1 MRESVIPEITT
12 VKILRP
18 EARISNGSLA
28 LCFRVSIVGNF
39 SINNIGSVTSNRLD
53 WDVFVSNILG
63 CESIRFIYC
72 DLFIYFS
79 FRLKLMNVEMPSVFS
94 IEIF

>member
-28 LCFRVSIVGNF
+28 LCSRVSIVGNF
-39 SINNIGSVTSNRLD
+39 SINDIGSTSNRLD
-53 WDVFVSNILG
+53 WDVSNILG
-63 CESIRFIYC
+63 YESIRYYC
-72 DLFIYFS
+72 DLFIYLFKVNEMS
-79 FRLKLMNVEMPSVFS
+79 F
-94 IEIF
+94 

>member
-28 LCFRVSIVGNF
+28 LCSRVSIVGNF
-39 SINNIGSVTSNRLD
+39 SINDIGSTSNRLD
-53 WDVFVSNILG
+53 WDVSNILSY
-63 CESIRFIYC
+63 ESIRYYC
-72 DLFIYFS
+72 DLFIYLFKVNEMS
-79 FRLKLMNVEMPSVFS
+79 F
-94 IEIF
+94 